1 MKERAR
7 QAGLDTAVPF
17 PFLTAGTP
25 RELVWDI
32 NVDRTEG
39 KPITRDLFWKSKQQ
53 YTQRAERVD
62 ILGVYSETHA
72 GIFMPQDAAIHIHFI
87 SHDSAATGH
96 IDALVP
102 GSFTLRLPRA

>member
-17 PFLTAGTP
+17 PFLIAGTP
-25 RELVWDI
+25 RELVWHI

-62 ILGVYSETHA
+62 ILGVYSET
-72 GIFMPQDAAIHIHFI
+72 PPAISTPLCRAPSLSGFP
-87 SHDSAATGH
+87 
-96 IDALVP
+96 VP
-102 GSFTLRLPRA
+102 SSG